1 MNFEGIT
8 AERDPVR
15 DRETVRADLAN
26 LLDIHC
32 MTDPRSEA
40 IWQLIG
46 ELEEGAWRC
55 GADEGMQWEQAY
67 GKGAES
73 K

>member
-1 MNFEGIT
+1 MNFEGIV

-15 DRETVRADLAN
+15 DRDLVRADLAD

-32 MTDPRSEA
+32 MTAPRLEA
-40 IWQLIG
+40 IWRTIN
-46 ELEEGAWRC
+46 ELEEGSWRC

-67 GKGAES
+67 GKGAEQE
-73 K
+73 